1 MRMMMGA
8 GPGRGGGRMRD
19 EAALKAENAQAPH
32 IPHLG
37 TRVLGLF
44 RPYRSLLALA
54 IALVL
59 ITAAISIAPP
69 LLTKHAFDAGL
80 FPPDGGGPRLHELWW
95 TVFAMLIVWVVS
107 NALGVWQAW
116 LTAKVGNRV
125 MGDLRT
131 QLFARLQ
138 SMELAFFTRTKTGVI
153 QSRLQNDV
161 GGVAQTLRSMISSV
175 IGNVVTVLAALIS
188 MVLLSWELT
197 IVAVILMPVLV
208 IVQRRVGQLRA
219 RIASQ
224 TQESLSEMTAIT
236 QESLSVSGVLLAK
249 SFGREESEAARY
261 RAENDRQIRLQVRQA
276 MSGQWFFAFVSIVF
290 SLVPPAVYVVTAYL
304 IEGGATHL
312 TAGTI
317 VAFTAVQTRLSMP
330 LLGLMRMGLEVQT
343 SMALFARIFEYLD
356 LSPSITSPPSPKTIT
371 RERLGE
377 VQFSE
382 VSFRYPETDPEQAPT
397 LDCVSFTLT
406 PGQYAAFVGP
416 SGAGKTTIGYLLPRL
431 YEASSGSVQFAGHDV
446 RELEVNELMSRIGIV
461 SQDAYLFHATIADN
475 LRYAKPDASDDELEA
490 AARHANI
497 HDTIMRFPDGYQTV
511 VGERGYRL
519 SGGEKQR
526 IAIARVFLKDPAVL
540 VLDEATSALDTL
552 SERHVQQALDVVAE
566 GRTVL
571 AIAHR
576 LSTIRHAD
584 VIFVVDGGRIVER
597 GTHAELLARGGLYAR
612 LDAEQRNDPA

>member
-1 MRMMMGA
+1 MMGA